1 MPSFSN
7 MAIAV
12 LGGGNCAHSLSCYLT
27 SLGCSVR
34 LWARNLSHLSPC
46 VRQEHHIEAYG
57 KLNGDF
63 RFYSVSSDLA
73 ETVRGCHIIF
83 VATVTTAYE
92 DVAAHLAPFL
102 ESGQTVVLFSSKL
115 AGSVLFSKVL
125 RDLNPQIA
133 DQITVAETDAL
144 FASRL
149 QSNATLWVRGIKR
162 WNLVCTPRRRDL
174 DSILPLMQE
183 MFPGLLPAD
192 NVIQRGLSDFGAL
205 AHPLTMIANMN
216 RVDRAESW
224 LFYMEGFTENTIALL
239 EEMEKEFQ
247 AIAHAYGTKLDP
259 AADWLNNYYGCDT
272 SSLYSAMRSVPNY
285 QTSQA
290 PTTLNHRYVKEDVCC
305 TLIPV
310 HYLGRLAQVP
320 TPLTDAVITITQ
332 ILSHENF
339 YATGRNLSRLGWEG
353 LSCEQIKERIS

>member
-1 MPSFSN
+1 MSNFSN

-34 LWARNLSHLSPC
+34 LWARNLNHLSPC
-46 VRQEHHIEAYG
+46 VRKEHHIEAYG
-57 KLNGDF
+57 KLSGVFN
-63 RFYSVSSDLA
+63 FYSVSNNLA
-73 ETVRGCHIIF
+73 DTIRGCKMIF

-92 DVAAHLAPFL
+92 DVAAKLAPYL
-102 ESGQTVVLFSSKL
+102 ESGQTVVMFSSKL
-115 AGSVLFSKVL
+115 AGSVIFSKVL
-125 RDLNPQIA
+125 HDINPQIA
-133 DQITVAETDAL
+133 DKVTVAETDAL

-174 DSILPLMQE
+174 DKILPLMQE

-224 LFYMEGFTENTIALL
+224 LFYMEGFTPNTIALM

-247 AIAHAYGTKLDP
+247 AIAQAYGTKLDP
-259 AADWLNNYYGCDT
+259 AVAWLNNYYGCDT
-272 SSLYSAMRSVPNY
+272 SSLYNAMRSVPNY
-285 QTSQA
+285 QTSKA
-290 PTTLNHRYVKEDVCC
+290 PTTLDHRYVKEDVCC
-305 TLIPV
+305 TLVPV
-310 HYLGRLAQVP
+310 HYLGILASVP
-320 TPLTDAVITITQ
+320 TPLVDAVITITQ
-332 ILSHENF
+332 VLSHDNF
-339 YATGRNLSRLGWEG
+339 YAKGRNLSRLGWDG
-353 LSCEQIKERIS
+353 LTCEQIKERIS